1 MITLFMDVELIIT
14 HYPFTSY
21 VEDDYVYPWFHFN
34 PAITT
39 DSEGAEE
46 LINALIPTELMRVS
60 EEFQSLQE
68 QGLNNIEAYFEL
80 KFIINPIKI
89 IETARSLGIKLKPYV
104 ELLPCLTPEEFEE
117 LNREALIMGWGRV
130 LNNINIK
137 CI

>member
-1 MITLFMDVELIIT
+1 M
-14 HYPFTSY
+14 
-21 VEDDYVYPWFHFN
+21 
-34 PAITT
+34 
-39 DSEGAEE
+39 GAGAGGGSGMVGFY
-46 LINALIPTELMRVS
+46 LVLNVS
-60 EEFQSLQE
+60 AQQE

-104 ELLPCLTPEEFEE
+104 ELLPCLSPEEFEE